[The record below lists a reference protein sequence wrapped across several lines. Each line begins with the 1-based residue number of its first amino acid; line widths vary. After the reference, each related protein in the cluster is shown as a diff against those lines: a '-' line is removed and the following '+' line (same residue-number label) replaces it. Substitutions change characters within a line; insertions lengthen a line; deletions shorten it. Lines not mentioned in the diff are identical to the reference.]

1 MQDSVSSVSKPVCL
15 FLVLCFLTAYVLPLS
30 QRLFFEPDETRY
42 AEISREMAD
51 GGGWLKLRLLGLPYY
66 EKPPLGYWLGAASMS
81 LFGREP
87 WAARLPAALAASGAA
102 LAVFMLLR
110 ACARGRSED
119 GTAQGLTA
127 AVIYLSFFE
136 VFGVGTFITLDSLFT
151 FFITLCMAA
160 FFTATQTPPGRAK
173 TARLTLAGLACACA
187 FLTKGF
193 IALVIPMLT
202 LGLWLPWQG
211 LLKRYMGAC
220 LQA

>member
-15 FLVLCFLTAYVLPLS
+15 FMVLCFLSAYVLPLS
-30 QRLFFEPDETRY
+30 QRLLFEPDETRY
-42 AEISREMAD
+42 AEIPREMTDD
-51 GGGWLKLRLLGLPYY
+51 GNCLELRLLGLPYY

-87 WAARLPAALAASGAA
+87 WAARLPAALSAGGAA

-110 ACARGRSED
+110 ACRGHSKD

-136 VFGVGTFITLDSLFT
+136 IFGVGTFTTLDSLFT

-160 FFTATQTPPGRAK
+160 FFRATQAPPGRAR
-173 TARLTLAGLACACA
+173 TARLILAGLACACA

-202 LGLWLPWQG
+202 L
-211 LLKRYMGAC
+211 
-220 LQA
+220 